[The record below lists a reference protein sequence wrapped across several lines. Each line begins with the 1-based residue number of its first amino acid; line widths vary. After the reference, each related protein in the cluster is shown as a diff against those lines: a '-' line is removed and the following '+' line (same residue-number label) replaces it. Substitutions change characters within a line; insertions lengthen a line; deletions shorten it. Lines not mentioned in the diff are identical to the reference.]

1 MSNGTGSTLGLEVMR
16 ITGVTLSDGRSPGE
30 RVRRP
35 SSFGAD
41 VGVRQGEAAR
51 EAVKIFTG
59 LGASAAALITRQ
71 KMRQL
76 GIRSMDAPTRD
87 VAASHAARLGLVGA
101 AER

>member
-1 MSNGTGSTLGLEVMR
+1 VTGAVRENACADLP
-16 ITGVTLSDGRSPGE
+16 RS
-30 RVRRP
+30 VRMWDCAKEKRL
-35 SSFGAD
+35 
-41 VGVRQGEAAR
+41 R

-71 KMRQL
+71 KTRQL

-87 VAASHAARLGLVGA
+87 VAASHAARLGLVGT

>member
-1 MSNGTGSTLGLEVMR
+1 MTGTVRENARADLP
-16 ITGVTLSDGRSPGE
+16 RS
-30 RVRRP
+30 VRMWDCAKEKRL
-35 SSFGAD
+35 
-41 VGVRQGEAAR
+41 R

-87 VAASHAARLGLVGA
+87 VAASHVARLGLVGA